1 MKKEIQLKF
10 KLEYNIALF
19 LDRLVNQKKY
29 NFIPFLDREMELIHE
44 QNDK

>member
-19 LDRLVNQKKY
+19 LDSLVKQKKY
-29 NFIPFLDREMELIHE
+29 NFIPFLDTER
-44 QNDK
+44 DCVKFYV